1 MFKKMFMKIMMYKI
15 FNCVVILVFF
25 PFFTNALIYKGNF
38 DVKNNCFSLSFKG
51 EKIPNSYAYDIISDY
66 GFSLKSNIKY
76 DKDFEFEGKIKYKD
90 PNHDRICKLI
100 NDCLVNSAKIC
111 DIRRELYDD
120 FEPDPEEFIQNEK
133 LALEKQSKAVEE
145 EMKKDKKVKKIE
157 NSMKL
162 NWAKILNLI
171 LSIREQ

>member
-1 MFKKMFMKIMMYKI
+1 MS
-15 FNCVVILVFF
+15 VIITLDDIR
-25 PFFTNALIYKGNF
+25 A
-38 DVKNNCFSLSFKG
+38 
-51 EKIPNSYAYDIISDY
+51 YAEVDYIINHM
-66 GFSLKSNIKY
+66 NIKY
-76 DKDFEFEGKIKYKD
+76 KEKVPEKMLAFFSTYKD